1 MKLAVLVYI
10 CCCSVAQLCPTL
22 CDPVDCS
29 APGLPVLYHRLVYIG
44 GFCGAGTRSQTL
56 WFLAQKV
63 LWNPTP
69 PVLPWH
75 LTVMRSYL
83 FLCLETTFY
92 QQWPCLYP
100 VVFPL
105 SATWALPGLCPLA
118 HLFVS
123 VTGGSWES
131 YTNKLGIEPLL
142 PYFHGEPPEHRPQN
156 WKAWLESGSTI

>member
-1 MKLAVLVYI
+1 
-10 CCCSVAQLCPTL
+10 
-22 CDPVDCS
+22 
-29 APGLPVLYHRLVYIG
+29 
-44 GFCGAGTRSQTL
+44 
-56 WFLAQKV
+56 
-63 LWNPTP
+63 
-69 PVLPWH
+69 
-75 LTVMRSYL
+75 MRSDL

-142 PYFHGEPPEHRPQN
+142 QPTPVFL
-156 WKAWLESGSTI
+156 LENGQRSLAGYSSWSHKESDVTERLSTHQASS